1 MSDLENKRL
10 QLEILFPE
18 DKSLSPIEMSMLN
31 EFFKKRGL
39 DCRIGYLIKKELNQE
54 LISRIKN
61 YYKEVFQ
68 DLVVILDY
76 KSGRLIKNK
85 YYEMVYA
92 ILDHHHF
99 GIASKNKDKLV
110 KLSFSKFA
118 EIFKVNRKTTSGNQ
132 NYVDFYNKK
141 RYNLKGDLIY
151 VFDKIEKV
159 ILERD
164 IDKAQTVL

>member
-1 MSDLENKRL
+1 LEKC
-10 QLEILFPE
+10 FPE

-54 LISRIKN
+54 LISRIKK
-61 YYKEVFQ
+61 YYNEVFQ
-68 DLVVILDY
+68 DLVVVLDY

-99 GIASKNKDKLV
+99 GIASKRNKLT
-110 KLSFSKFA
+110 KLSFSRFA
-118 EIFKVNRKTTSGNQ
+118 EIFEVNRKTTSTNQ
-132 NYVDFYNKK
+132 NVTDIYSSK
-141 RYNLKGDLIY
+141 RYKLKKDKDDELRYI
-151 VFDKIEKV
+151 FDKIEKI
-159 ILERD
+159 ILVRD
-164 IDKAQTVL
+164 IDEAQTEF